1 MQGPSCPERLVQEIS
16 QESETKR
23 RPSNINCGGINC
35 LNEGGPLFEWGHTR
49 TQTHIYTKKEQQPRL
64 ALRAGRCVIAETTA
78 TISVWHYNCYTNCHE
93 QSYATSCAN
102 YEAWEGAS
110 PPPNPCLQLVI
121 ANDLG
126 KEVRHPLHADG
137 RILLYLGAQGSE
149 LEHESFKAVM
159 LALM

>member
-1 MQGPSCPERLVQEIS
+1 MKGVLCSNGDTHAHKRTYIQKKSNSRVSPLGLVGVS
-16 QESETKR
+16 LR
-23 RPSNINCGGINC
+23 RPQRQFQYGTITV
-35 LNEGGPLFEWGHTR
+35 TR
-49 TQTHIYTKKEQQPRL
+49 IVTNSLTPRHVPIM
-64 ALRAGRCVIAETTA
+64 RPGRVPAR
-78 TISVWHYNCYTNCHE
+78 
-93 QSYATSCAN
+93 
-102 YEAWEGAS
+102 
-110 PPPNPCLQLVI
+110 PPNPCLQLVI